1 MGWEEKVLKSG
12 LKNPEGSCRILG
24 YLGRDMQDEGNEGE
38 RERERAR
45 TRDKKREINEEEKES
60 EKVQVEWQK
69 FKVQSSKQPERS

>member
-1 MGWEEKVLKSG
+1 MGWGEKVLKSG

-24 YLGRDMQDEGNEGE
+24 YLGRDMQDEGNEG
-38 RERERAR
+38 ERERAR

>member
-24 YLGRDMQDEGNEGE
+24 YLGRDMQDEGNEG
-38 RERERAR
+38 ERERAR